1 MIESVLDQTI
11 LTLQVVE
18 AANLP
23 LAATHVTARLVQST
37 KEGSGSGSGSAAA
50 SAVAIQGT
58 ARKDTVGNR
67 KKSEN
72 PTFTTSFSWGVNVE
86 WIEYA
91 RLEVVV
97 HSGKKMI
104 GTLNVRRR
112 STWVCSTRGSRVC
125 FLILTYAQY

>member
-23 LAATHVTARLVQST
+23 LAATHVTARLVKST
-37 KEGSGSGSGSAAA
+37 KKGSGSGSAAA
-50 SAVAIQGT
+50 PAVAIQGT
-58 ARKDTVGNR
+58 ARKDTVGNG